1 MIKLKIDMNPA
12 GKARP
17 RFTRRGIA
25 YTPTKTKQAEDI
37 IRETWLVQ
45 SGFKFEKS
53 TPLRVSLVGG
63 YPIPKSI
70 SKKQKALMLDG
81 LIRPTVKPDLDNF
94 AKLVLDSLNGY
105 AYHDD
110 AQVVTFKEPFC
121 KFYAEKPFI
130 GVIIDVLGEEE
141 SRLEVDQA
149 RRIFNGYT
157 SV

>member
-1 MIKLKIDMNPA
+1 MIKLKIDMNPQ

-25 YTPTKTKQAEDI
+25 YTPAKTKQAEDI
-37 IRETWLVQ
+37 IREAWLSQ
-45 SGFKFEKS
+45 SKFTFEKGI
-53 TPLRVSLVGG
+53 PLKISLVGG
-63 YPIPKSI
+63 YPVAKSI
-70 SKKQKALMLDG
+70 SKKQRALMLDG

-110 AQVVTFKEPFC
+110 AQVVVFKEPFC

-130 GVIIDVLGEEE
+130 GVIIDVLSEEE
-141 SRLEVDQA
+141 SRLEVDQV
-149 RRIFNGYT
+149 RRVFNG
-157 SV
+157 

>member
-1 MIKLKIDMNPA
+1 MIKLKIDMNPQ

-25 YTPTKTKQAEDI
+25 YTPAKTKQAEDI
-37 IRETWLVQ
+37 IREAWLSQ
-45 SGFKFEKS
+45 SKFTFEKGI
-53 TPLRVSLVGG
+53 PLKISLVGG
-63 YPIPKSI
+63 YPVAKSI
-70 SKKQKALMLDG
+70 SKKQRALMLDG

-110 AQVVTFKEPFC
+110 AQVVVFKEPFC

-130 GVIIDVLGEEE
+130 GVIIDVLSEEE
-141 SRLEVDQA
+141 SRLEVDQV
-149 RRIFNGYT
+149 RRIFDAN
-157 SV
+157 

>member
-1 MIKLKIDMNPA
+1 MIKLKIDMNPQ

-25 YTPTKTKQAEDI
+25 YTPAKTKQAEDI
-37 IRETWLVQ
+37 IREAWLSQ
-45 SGFKFEKS
+45 SKFTFEKGI
-53 TPLRVSLVGG
+53 PLKISLVGG
-63 YPIPKSI
+63 YPVAKSI
-70 SKKQKALMLDG
+70 SKKQRALMLDG

-110 AQVVTFKEPFC
+110 AQVVVFKEPFC

-130 GVIIDVLGEEE
+130 GVIIDVLSEEE
-141 SRLEVDQA
+141 SRLEVDQV
-149 RRIFNGYT
+149 RRIFNEN
-157 SV
+157 

>member
-1 MIKLKIDMNPA
+1 MIKLKIDMNPQ

-37 IRETWLVQ
+37 IREAWLVQ
-45 SGFKFEKS
+45 SGFKFEQG
-53 TPLRVSLVGG
+53 TPLKVSLVGG

-70 SKKQKALMLDG
+70 SKKQRALMLDG

-130 GVIIDVLGEEE
+130 GVIIDVLDEEE

-149 RRIFNGYT
+149 RRIFDAN
-157 SV
+157 

>member
-1 MIKLKIDMNPA
+1 MIKLKIEMNPA

-37 IRETWLVQ
+37 IREAWLVQ

-70 SKKQKALMLDG
+70 SKKQRALMLEG
-81 LIRPTVKPDLDNF
+81 SVRPTVKPDLDNF

-110 AQVVTFKEPFC
+110 AQVVSFNGHFC

-130 GVIIDVLGEEE
+130 GVILEDLTAEQAE
-141 SRLEVDQA
+141 LEVYAA
-149 RRIFNGYT
+149 RRIFN
-157 SV
+157 V

>member
-1 MIKLKIDMNPA
+1 MIKLKIDMNPQ

-25 YTPTKTKQAEDI
+25 YTPAKTKQAEDI
-37 IRETWLVQ
+37 IREAWLSQ
-45 SGFKFEKS
+45 SKFTFEKG
-53 TPLRVSLVGG
+53 TPLKISLVGG
-63 YPIPKSI
+63 YPVAKSI
-70 SKKQKALMLDG
+70 SKKQRALMLDG

-110 AQVVTFKEPFC
+110 AQVVVFKEPFC

-130 GVIIDVLGEEE
+130 GVIIDVLSEEE
-141 SRLEVDQA
+141 SRLEVDQVK
-149 RRIFNGYT
+149 RIFDAN
-157 SV
+157 

>member
-1 MIKLKIDMNPA
+1 MIKLKIDMNPQ

-17 RFTRRGIA
+17 RFRRNGKA
-25 YTPTKTKQAEDI
+25 YTLAKTKQAEDI
-37 IRETWLVQ
+37 IRETWLTQ
-45 SGFKFEKS
+45 SKFTFEKG
-53 TPLRVSLVGG
+53 TALKISLVGG

-70 SKKQKALMLDG
+70 SKKQRALMLDG

-94 AKLVLDSLNGY
+94 GKLVLDSLNGY

-141 SRLEVDQA
+141 SRLEVDQV
-149 RRIFNGYT
+149 RRIFDAN
-157 SV
+157 